1 MPFNGIIPSLQ
12 AGSVDAAVAG
22 ITIKTSRMQNVN
34 FSNAYYKSG
43 LSVLVKKDS
52 KITGFDDLKGHV
64 VATKKATSS
73 VDYMMDH
80 GIDAKYIKQFQN
92 IDVARSEERRVGKE
106 CVSTCSFG
114 WSPYH

>member
-1 MPFNGIIPSLQ
+1 MINAIAKAEGLTVKIKTMPFNGIIPSLQ

-80 GIDAKYIKQFQN
+80 
-92 IDVARSEERRVGKE
+92 RSEEHTSE
-106 CVSTCSFG
+106 LQ
-114 WSPYH
+114 

>member
-1 MPFNGIIPSLQ
+1 
-12 AGSVDAAVAG
+12 
-22 ITIKTSRMQNVN
+22 MQNVN

-80 GIDAKYIKQFQN
+80 GIDAKYITQFQN
-92 IDVARSEERRVGKE
+92 IDVAYQALVTGGADAVSSAESRVGKE
-106 CVSTCSFG
+106 CVSTCRSR
-114 WSPYH
+114 WARDH